1 MGDYPG
7 SSQWALNAI
16 VSVLVDR
23 GRGRFNTDR
32 HTQTQRERE
41 RERERW
47 PYSHLDFRLLPS
59 RNVRKQISVVFS
71 HKVCDNLLQ

>member
-41 RERERW
+41 REREREVA
-47 PYSHLDFRLLPS
+47 LLTP
-59 RNVRKQISVVFS
+59 
-71 HKVCDNLLQ
+71 